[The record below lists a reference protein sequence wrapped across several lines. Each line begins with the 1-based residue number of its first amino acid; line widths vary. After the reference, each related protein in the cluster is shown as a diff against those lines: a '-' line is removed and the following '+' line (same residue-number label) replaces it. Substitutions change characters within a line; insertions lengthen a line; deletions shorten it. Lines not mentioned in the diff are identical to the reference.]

1 LDQNTNTKKN
11 LGLYIHIPF
20 CVKKCDYCDFLSAP
34 ATEKMQ
40 ESYIQTLLTEIRSYK
55 GLTGDYM
62 VPTIFF
68 GGGTPSAIHPSH
80 IASVM
85 EAINDTFSIDWSSLE
100 ATIEV
105 NPGNVNLEK
114 LETYKKAGFNRLS
127 FGLQSV
133 NNNELKLLGRI
144 HSYEQFAD
152 NYSLARSVGFHNINI
167 DLMSALPGQTIP
179 SWENTLRTVI
189 ALEPEHI
196 SAYSLIIEEGT
207 PFFERY
213 GEGALYQ
220 KELPDEET
228 DRLMYH
234 RTKEILQE
242 SGYYRYEISN
252 YAKKGYECKHN
263 ISYWNGTDYL
273 GLGLG
278 SASLFYNERFRNIP
292 DLKQYINLCQ
302 QNKDSDMLPMILRTE
317 IREQSLE
324 NQMEEFM
331 YLGLRLIDGVDCNE
345 FQQRFHRNIHEVYK
359 DVIPALVSK
368 QLLKIEGNRIAL
380 TEYGIDISNYVLSH
394 FLLS

>member
-1 LDQNTNTKKN
+1 
-11 LGLYIHIPF
+11 
-20 CVKKCDYCDFLSAP
+20 
-34 ATEKMQ
+34 
-40 ESYIQTLLTEIRSYK
+40 
-55 GLTGDYM
+55 M